1 MTGIVQP
8 LRYGDIGGSTP
19 TYAIP
24 RSGVSLSGTVGTTS
38 AVIIPAGT
46 FSAGAT
52 IQNTHASQ
60 TMTLSFNASALAT
73 DFKLAAG
80 ASITFPFGMANA
92 LSALGSAAGT
102 TFAVIG
108 A

>member
-19 TYAIP
+19 MYAIP
-24 RSGVSLSGTVGTTS
+24 RAGVSMSGTVGTTS

-46 FSAGAT
+46 YQNSVTVHNTSA
-52 IQNTHASQ
+52 NTLN
-60 TMTLSFNASALAT
+60 LSFNASAVAT

-80 ASITFPFGMANA
+80 ASITLPFGPSNA

-102 TFAVIG
+102 TWAAIG